1 MATLQASTVNVLK
14 FGRGNSALCTNT
26 SFGVNSLINI
36 SSGGYNTGFG
46 YNTLNNKSSG
56 ARNTAFGAQ
65 ALAASNNYNNT
76 GIGRLAGFN
85 VGGYAGGTHVGAQA
99 GRYADHCTVTIGMQA
114 GYYSGNYAVS
124 IGCRA
129 GISNAAVSVAVGWKA
144 KENGGSTKMTAVGAR
159 AASNNTNGDRSTIA
173 GHYSGR
179 YAGGAYNNTL
189 VGFYSYQFG
198 GYGGNNQGT
207 LGRGQN
213 VYCNCVW
220 RAWSNASD
228 CRDKTNIEPI
238 TNLGLNFIRKLN
250 PIKYKWDSRQKYV
263 DECGYEY
270 GVKDGTLKQ
279 DKTHYGFLAQEVE
292 FAALSAGERFQGVTY
307 DSFIDKY
314 TINHLEMVASLTKA
328 LQEIN
333 DDLDLIETQLNP

>member
-14 FGRGNSALCTNT
+14 FGRGNGALCTNT
-26 SFGVNSLINI
+26 SFGLNSLINI

-46 YNTLNNKSSG
+46 FNTLNNKTSG

-65 ALAASNNYNNT
+65 ALASSNNANNT

-99 GRYADHCTVTIGMQA
+99 GRYADHCVVSIGVQA

-124 IGCRA
+124 VGHRA
-129 GISNAAVSVAVGWKA
+129 GVSNAACSVAVGFKS
-144 KENGGSTKMTAVGAR
+144 KENGSPAESVFFGSFTGQN
-159 AASNNTNGDRSTIA
+159 STNGGKSVIG

-179 YAGGAYNNTL
+179 YSGGATNNIL
-189 VGFYSYQFG
+189 VGWYSYQIN
-198 GYGGNNQGT
+198 GYGVDNQAV
-207 LGRGQN
+207 LGRGN
-213 VYCNCVW
+213 NNAYNCVFVGW
-220 RAWSNASD
+220 TNVSD
-228 CRDKTNIEPI
+228 CRDKTNIQPL

-250 PIKYKWDSRQKYV
+250 PVKYKWDRRQNYV
-263 DECGYEY
+263 DECGFEY

-279 DKTHYGFLAQEVE
+279 DKVQYGFLAQEIE
-292 FAALSAGERFQGVTY
+292 FAAKTLGENFDAISY
-307 DSFIDKY
+307 DSFRDHY
-314 TINHLEMVASLTKA
+314 TLNYLDMVASLTKA

-333 DDLDLIETQLNP
+333 NDLDLIETQLNP

>member
-1 MATLQASTVNVLK
+1 MAILQPSIVNGLR
-14 FGRGNSALCTNT
+14 FGRGNSAIVTNT
-26 SFGVNSLINI
+26 AFGLNSLINI
-36 SSGGYNTGFG
+36 SSGGCNTGFG
-46 YNTLNNKSSG
+46 YNTLNNKTSG
-56 ARNTAFGAQ
+56 FGNTAFGAQ
-65 ALAASNNYNNT
+65 ALAASNNSKNT
-76 GIGRLAGFN
+76 AIGRLAGFN

-99 GRYADHCTVTIGMQA
+99 GRYADHCTVTIGFQA

-129 GISNAAVSVAVGWKA
+129 GLSNSAASVAVGWRA
-144 KENGGSTKMTAVGAR
+144 KHYGSPAKMTAVGAC
-159 AASNNTNGDRSTIA
+159 AAGNNTNGERSTIA

-198 GYGGNNQGT
+198 GYGANNQGT

-220 RAWSNASD
+220 RAWTNASD

-238 TNLGLNFIRKLN
+238 TNLGLNFVRKLN

-270 GVKDGTLKQ
+270 GIKDGTLKQ

-292 FAALSAGERFQGVTY
+292 FAAKTVGERFDAITY
-307 DSFIDKY
+307 DNFRDKY

-333 DDLDLIETQLNP
+333 NDLDLIETQLNS

>member
-1 MATLQASTVNVLK
+1 MATLQASTVNSLK
-14 FGRGNSALCTNT
+14 FGQGNSPGNFNT
-26 SFGVNSLINI
+26 AFGLNSLINI
-36 SSGGYNTGFG
+36 SYGPFNTGFG
-46 YNTLNNKSSG
+46 YNTLNNKTTG
-56 ARNTAFGAQ
+56 FGNTAFGAQ
-65 ALAASNNYNNT
+65 ALAAGNNSYNT
-76 GIGRLAGFN
+76 AIGRLAGFN
-85 VGGYAGGTHVGAQA
+85 VGGCKGGTHIGAQA

-124 IGCRA
+124 VGCRA
-129 GISNAAVSVAVGWKA
+129 GVSNAAVGVAVGWKA
-144 KENGGSTKMTAVGAR
+144 KESGSPANLVAVGAR
-159 AASNNTNGDRSTIA
+159 AASNNTNGCKSTIA

-179 YAGGAYNNTL
+179 YSGGAYNNTL

-198 GYGGNNQGT
+198 GYGVNDQGT

-228 CRDKTNIEPI
+228 CRDKTNIEPL

-279 DKTHYGFLAQEVE
+279 DKTHYGFLAQEIE
-292 FAALSAGERFQGVTY
+292 FAAITAGERFDGITY

-314 TINHLEMVASLTKA
+314 TVNHLEMVASLTKA